1 MKKKNRILIII
12 LVAVVV
18 VFIAAIAAGVIYWK
32 TQISIKITDVSKYT
46 EYLGKNGEYKN
57 HCGYNNVIFPNE
69 IPESAEVEEFCY
81 RYFNLLDPNY
91 VGYLVYKCDEED
103 YQEEYERLKGI
114 KSFSNPYI
122 YGAESFPYELCA
134 VHANEYYGYVY
145 ALADEENQR
154 FIYVE
159 IQFCNYFTDVDY
171 KAMIPEKYLPDGFD
185 ATSNNPTQQE
195 FEAQI
200 EF

>member
-1 MKKKNRILIII
+1 MKKKKKVIIMSVI
-12 LVAVVV
+12 AVIV
-18 VFIAAIAAGVIYWK
+18 VFFIAVIAAGIIYWK
-32 TQISIKITDVSKYT
+32 TQISIKTTDVSKYT

-91 VGYLVYKCDEED
+91 VGYLVYTCDEED

-114 KSFSNPYI
+114 KYFSDPYI

-134 VHANEYYGYVY
+134 VHANSYYGYIY

-154 FIYVE
+154 FIYIE
-159 IQFCNYFTDVDY
+159 IQFCNGKSDIDY
-171 KAMIPEKYLPDGFD
+171 ENVIDAKYLPEGFD
-185 ATSNNPTQQE
+185 AT
-195 FEAQI
+195 
-200 EF
+200 